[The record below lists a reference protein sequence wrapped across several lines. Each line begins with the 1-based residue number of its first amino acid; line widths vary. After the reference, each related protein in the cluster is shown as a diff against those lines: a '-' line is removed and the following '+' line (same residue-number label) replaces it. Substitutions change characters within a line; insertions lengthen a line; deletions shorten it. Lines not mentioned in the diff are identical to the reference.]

1 MFELVIALV
10 FGILTPTAVLIA
22 LLTCTALLV
31 SKVRGHA
38 FSWPHHIT
46 MFFAACR
53 LQLAF
58 LLIGT
63 PVVGVTLGRALC
75 FGFVPAII
83 QTVRGEDKS
92 PNQTKENRI

>member
-10 FGILTPTAVLIA
+10 LGILTPTAVLIA

-38 FSWPHHIT
+38 FSWPPHIT

-58 LLIGT
+58 LL
-63 PVVGVTLGRALC
+63 
-75 FGFVPAII
+75 
-83 QTVRGEDKS
+83 
-92 PNQTKENRI
+92 

>member
-1 MFELVIALV
+1 VFELVIALV

-53 LQLAF
+53 LRLAF

-63 PVVGVTLGRALC
+63 PIVGVTLGRALY
-75 FGFVPAII
+75 FDFVII

>member
-1 MFELVIALV
+1 LV

-22 LLTCTALLV
+22 LLTCTALLE

-53 LQLAF
+53 LELAF
-58 LLIGT
+58 LLSACQSSASRSGGLGT
-63 PVVGVTLGRALC
+63 LALFPQSFRLFGEKTRA
-75 FGFVPAII
+75 
-83 QTVRGEDKS
+83 
-92 PNQTKENRI
+92 